1 MSSEQGS
8 KVETAISYD
17 GLLFDRYIV
26 GYYFFGGLNRATFR
40 PLSNSSVTSA
50 LF

>member
-1 MSSEQGS
+1 MSSERGS

-26 GYYFFGGLNRATFR
+26 GYFLED
-40 PLSNSSVTSA
+40 
-50 LF
+50 